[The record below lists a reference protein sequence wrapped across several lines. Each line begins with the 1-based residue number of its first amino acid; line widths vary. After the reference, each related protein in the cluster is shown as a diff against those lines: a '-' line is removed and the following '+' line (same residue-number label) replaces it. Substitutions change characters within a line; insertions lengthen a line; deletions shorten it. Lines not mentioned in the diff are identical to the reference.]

1 MGSLSNPLR
10 RRALEVFAGFAVM
23 KYHNVRPENDMAK
36 ASDDEM
42 AKKSGF
48 SSAEYLYKQLG
59 HWGLRIP
66 DWMRD
71 ETTTKERQ
79 RKEERQR
86 KARRPRGGSG
96 ALLELPPARRAVEPI
111 LKSLE
116 KLSNSV
122 RELEQRKEFEQDKR
136 FVVKRE
142 VPLTRVHKRDE
153 LPDGV
158 WRELCAQHGTDPT
171 AAEIVEEAPT
181 IIEVP
186 VRGSRIPPEPLP
198 SLLAVYAL
206 SGEPLEALI
215 DNLHPASEEVDKE
228 DLSKGLSDI
237 QERLQLAAGQLA
249 LLMRGGEVKPGAPP
263 GELSWPEM
271 WAAKRIREDRAL
283 NRPDEEILR
292 SLRAHPELSEL
303 TREGY
308 SRLANLPLP

>member
-1 MGSLSNPLR
+1 MGSLSNPER
-10 RRALEVFAGFAVM
+10 RRALQVFATYAFM
-23 KYHNVRPENDMAK
+23 KYQRVI
-36 ASDDEM
+36 SDDEI
-42 AKKSGF
+42 AKKSDDEIAKKLGF
-48 SSAEYLYKQLG
+48 RTEEGLYQQLG

-66 DWMRD
+66 AWMRD
-71 ETTTKERQ
+71 EITTKERQ
-79 RKEERQR
+79 RK
-86 KARRPRGGSG
+86 ARRLRRGSG

-111 LKSLE
+111 LKALE
-116 KLSNSV
+116 KLSSSV
-122 RELEQRKEFEQDKR
+122 RELEQRKEFEQDRR

-186 VRGSRIPPEPLP
+186 VGGSRIPPEPLP
-198 SLLAVYAL
+198 SLLAAYAL
-206 SGEPLEALI
+206 SGEPLSALI
-215 DNLHPASEEVDKE
+215 DKLHPQSEEVDRE
-228 DLSKGLSDI
+228 ALSKVLAEI
-237 QERLQLAAGQLA
+237 QERLALAAGQLA

-263 GELSWPEM
+263 GELSWPEI
-271 WAAKRIREDRAL
+271 WAVKRIREDRAL
-283 NRPDEEILR
+283 NRTDEEIIQ

-303 TREGY
+303 TKEEY